1 MSYCC
6 NRCSLPSIAATPRI
20 STTAGGWN
28 ILLIIYIA
36 MIIDLI
42 TTLQSGSWYVGTS
55 ATPLCIMGL
64 MCICNCA
71 DRWRCFPTLFRL
83 NRTSNEQ
90 IVELTIYQGEKMRC
104 VVLWVVR
111 SVEDQVVDCYL
122 ECNQEQNKAM
132 VVRFGPRA

>member
-1 MSYCC
+1 MQPLLSPFDCSNAAHQHDSRRLEYTAYNIYRHD
-6 NRCSLPSIAATPRI
+6 NRPDHH
-20 STTAGGWN
+20 TA
-28 ILLIIYIA
+28 IR
-36 MIIDLI
+36 
-42 TTLQSGSWYVGTS
+42 SWYVGTS

-111 SVEDQVVDCYL
+111 SVEDQVVDCYF